1 MKKKIGIVIG
11 IFFSA
16 LVAVVAAIAIYLFV
30 VSDTIELTMIPAP
43 DIQEQLDVYVE
54 AGLCWRAYLN
64 EDETAAVI
72 HLTKNQR
79 EKWIEWIT
87 DSMNRSLE
95 SVNRSENIEY
105 VVSEEGKVLTLKANE
120 NMNYN
125 SAGTYLFILLYD
137 LEIYQVLMG
146 EENWSIHFVLEDMDR
161 KEILYMADYP
171 EEQSSASGCRPPPS
185 PRRNSSP
192 VSEPHRF
199 WCS

>member
-30 VSDTIELTMIPAP
+30 VSDTIELTMIPVP

-171 EEQSSASGCRPPPS
+171 EEQIR
-185 PRRNSSP
+185 
-192 VSEPHRF
+192 VDETI
-199 WCS
+199 WEK